1 MHNSIN
7 RRRFLGTTAAASVST
22 LAIGA
27 AAASP
32 PGSKRP
38 IIVASGNGLRS
49 VEKAMELVKQGHDP
63 LDAAIE
69 GVAIVEADPTDHSVG
84 LGGLPNEDGVVELDA
99 AVMHGPTHGGGS
111 VASIRNIIHPAAVA
125 RLVMKRTRHCLLVG
139 DGALRFARAHGFPE
153 VNLLTDEARQI
164 WLHWKETHDPSDD
177 WLPPAKDQVASF
189 IQPYME
195 KRVTGTIH
203 CSVLDTHGN
212 LGCTTTTSGLSWKI
226 PGRVGDSPIL
236 GAGLYLDN
244 EVGSAGSTGV
254 GEANLLNLSSYLVV
268 EGMRRGLGP
277 KDAVMDACKRIATTS
292 VRDPKRR
299 RPDGRTTFNVSFYAV
314 SKDGKFFGG
323 CIYPGG
329 KMAVHDGDTARVVC
343 TRAAPRKVISLEHHA
358 RARASEEVSEY
369 RKAQGGKRRA
379 HHDGGGTVRIDQT
392 VRAGRDQGATH
403 RSVGA
408 KNPRRLAVDGQ
419 LPAGIIDVG
428 KDDQTRRVESRS
440 HLDAIRGVAIDRDG
454 LGRIASRTR
463 ERSRHVRAKSG
474 VDLDPGDVAWV
485 MNLAPVNLPELV
497 ILVEHLIHQSLSSRS
512 VVARDRCREA
522 GTVNDPGARKGGLV
536 AKNLDVVVT

>member
-1 MHNSIN
+1 
-7 RRRFLGTTAAASVST
+7 LGTTAAASLST

-27 AAASP
+27 APSSP

-38 IIVASGNGLRS
+38 IIVASSKGLRA
-49 VEKAMELVKQGHDP
+49 VERAMELVKQGHDP

-69 GVAIVEADPTDHSVG
+69 GVAIVEADSTDHSVG

-177 WLPPAKDQVASF
+177 WLPPPKEHVASF

-195 KRVTGTIH
+195 TRVTGTIH

-268 EGMRRGLGP
+268 EGMRRGLNP

-329 KMAVHDGDTARVVC
+329 KMTVHDGDTARVVQC
-343 TRAAPRKVISLEHHA
+343 EPLLE
-358 RARASEEVSEY
+358 
-369 RKAQGGKRRA
+369 K
-379 HHDGGGTVRIDQT
+379 
-392 VRAGRDQGATH
+392 
-403 RSVGA
+403 
-408 KNPRRLAVDGQ
+408 
-419 LPAGIIDVG
+419 
-428 KDDQTRRVESRS
+428 
-440 HLDAIRGVAIDRDG
+440 
-454 LGRIASRTR
+454 
-463 ERSRHVRAKSG
+463 
-474 VDLDPGDVAWV
+474 
-485 MNLAPVNLPELV
+485 
-497 ILVEHLIHQSLSSRS
+497 
-512 VVARDRCREA
+512 
-522 GTVNDPGARKGGLV
+522 
-536 AKNLDVVVT
+536 